1 MKRLICICLLCL
13 FLLPACARRI
23 MPPPPDM
30 TAAITAVANSNLP
43 PEQKPAVIE
52 KILNSAKEQYAMLLA
67 RYESEGRNIKDTFL
81 QILALGSV
89 IANLTLTATK

>member
-1 MKRLICICLLCL
+1 MRRLLCICLLCL
-13 FLLPACARRI
+13 FLVPACAKRV
-23 MPPPPDM
+23 MPQPPDM

-67 RYESEGRNIKDTFL
+67 RYESEGRNIKDSFL
-81 QILALGSV
+81 QVIAVASV
-89 IANLTLTATK
+89 IANLALTASK